1 MTAVVEST
9 PAGVGHDR
17 PEFWIIRTL
26 AAKELRGALRDR
38 WLWMYSAAFAVLAG
52 ALSTLAVADRDAL
65 GVSGFGRTA
74 SSLVALVQLVVPLM
88 GLTIGARSIAGQR
101 ERGTLAFL
109 LAHPVSPTEAYLG
122 LLVGNVA
129 AMAGAVAGGFGVAG
143 LLAAARGAAVDGLD
157 LVLVAGLSWLLAVG
171 MIGLGMA
178 LSTLTN
184 RSSTAMGAALVVW
197 FVVVLLGNLGIMGS
211 SVATGM
217 SEATLFT
224 TATANPVEAFR
235 LSAMTVLGGSL
246 DVLGPVGTYAVDRFG
261 DGVGWVTTA
270 ALAAWAII
278 PPVVGGTIFR
288 RKPL

>member
-1 MTAVVEST
+1 MTTTIGST
-9 PAGVGHDR
+9 KDVGHDR
-17 PEFWIIRTL
+17 PELWIIRTL
-26 AAKELRGALRDR
+26 AVKELRGAVRDR

-52 ALSTLAVADRDAL
+52 ALSMLAVADRDTL
-65 GVSGFGRTA
+65 GVSGFGRTT

-88 GLTIGARSIAGQR
+88 ALTIGARSIAGQR

-109 LAHPVSPTEAYLG
+109 LAHPLSPTEAYLG
-122 LLVGNVA
+122 LFAGNA
-129 AMAGAVAGGFGVAG
+129 IAMAGAVAGGFGVAG

-157 LVLVAGLSWLLAVG
+157 LVAVAGLSWLLAVG

-184 RSSTAMGAALVVW
+184 RSSTAMGSALVVW

-217 SEATLFT
+217 SEGALFT
-224 TATANPVEAFR
+224 TAVANPVEAFR

-261 DGVGWVTTA
+261 DSVGWVTTA
-270 ALAAWAII
+270 ALGAWAVV
-278 PPVVGGTIFR
+278 PPIVGGVLFR
-288 RKPL
+288 RRPL